1 MVMMIMNGVEFN
13 VVSKIN
19 NNELEASTPFT
30 YRGREFYLN
39 KLEYG
44 TEVKKTV
51 HSISEKRMFGST
63 MNVDKTTNQYL
74 SLFTYDMMSNKTQY
88 KMAVQEMVFTIEE

>member
-1 MVMMIMNGVEFN
+1 MVMMIMNGVKFN
-13 VVSKIN
+13 VVNKIN

-30 YRGREFYLN
+30 YRGKEFYLN

-44 TEVKKTV
+44 TDEKKTIYSV
-51 HSISEKRMFGST
+51 SEKRVFGST
-63 MNVDKTTNQYL
+63 MNIGKSTNQYI

-88 KMAVQEMVFTIEE
+88 KMAVQEMVFTIE